1 MQKISDQLKR
11 DLLAIIKDEYEECQF
26 FMAES
31 HLLINKI
38 HDVSE
43 AVENQEID
51 FSALRDAIGEIG
63 IFISNTEKRLEEV
76 EECYTKLVGS
86 LASEKKKNDAST

>member
-1 MQKISDQLKR
+1 MTKISDQLKR

-26 FMAES
+26 FMAAS

-43 AVENQEID
+43 AVASQEID
-51 FSALRDAIGEIG
+51 FAALRDAIGEIG

-86 LASEKKKNDAST
+86 IAAEKKKNAVPK